1 MYSNVSKVLVDVSKS
16 NSLLYLPLDKIIA
29 QVNAESSQV
38 ATPTGSVT
46 VGGPSGSLPQPA
58 GQSSPPSAN
67 PTATVPSTPI
77 PANNAS
83 VDKRDSLRSRDRDS
97 R

>member
-1 MYSNVSKVLVDVSKS
+1 LVDVSKS

-67 PTATVPSTPI
+67 PAAPVPSTQM